1 MKKEKLL
8 ELLKEAENK
17 REEIKEKETF
27 YISAVYIILILLS
40 ILSSEIYQYYI
51 LKYTINYVSFIDFY
65 TSPAMYMENFINFVI
80 LVFFLGNIIFNSV
93 KINLAENYIKLKF
106 NRKIYFDNIEKFEI
120 RTDNRIEITEKNG
133 RKTKININ
141 IILKHYGKF
150 LFIIK
155 ENLGERFV
163 IEEYPKHEKEQT
175 FPTEVLITVL
185 ALCVLFIV
193 NKQSD
198 KMIKNYMYDADFSKY
213 GVVREE
219 KKDGGYAEINYK
231 HGKKDGVSRYCN
243 AENICTKKIIY
254 AKNEKLIEKTYA
266 ENGILISTV
275 DYLQGEKVIY
285 YPDGTIFIKIIFD
298 EAGKLTAP
306 VRIYDNMGNLRIEE
320 AYRKSC
326 DCIVWKIFTDSNKII
341 TQKFSEEYWQ
351 LTYTWKMHLP
361 YYFDEKDVLQEEI
374 DMLNQIL
381 ERCNQEK

>member
-1 MKKEKLL
+1 MRKEKLL
-8 ELLKEAENK
+8 ELLKEAENS

-27 YISAVYIILILLS
+27 YIPAAYIILISLL
-40 ILSSEIYQYYI
+40 ILVSEIYRYYI

-65 TSPAMYMENFINFVI
+65 TSPAMYVENFINFVI
-80 LVFFLGNIIFNSV
+80 LVLFLGFIIFNSV
-93 KINLAENYIKLKF
+93 KINLTENYIKLKL
-106 NRKIYFDNIEKFEI
+106 NRKIYFDNIERFEI
-120 RTDNRIEITEKNG
+120 RTNDTTEITERNG
-133 RKTKININ
+133 RKTKINTA
-141 IILKHYGKF
+141 LSHYGKF

-213 GVVREE
+213 GIVREE
-219 KKDGGYAEINYK
+219 QKDGGYVEINYK

-243 AENICTKKIIY
+243 TENICIKKIIY
-254 AKNEKLIEKTYA
+254 AKNEKLVEKTYA
-266 ENGILISTV
+266 GNGIIISMT
-275 DYLQGEKVIY
+275 DYLQGEKLIY

-298 EAGKLTAP
+298 ENEKLTAP

-320 AYRKSC
+320 IYRKSC
-326 DCIVWKIFTDSNKII
+326 DCVVWKIFADNKTI
-341 TQKFSEEYWQ
+341 TQKFSEKHWKYM
-351 LTYTWKMHLP
+351 YTWKMHLP

>member
-1 MKKEKLL
+1 MRKEKLL
-8 ELLKEAENK
+8 ELLKEAENS

-27 YISAVYIILILLS
+27 YIPAVYIILISLL
-40 ILSSEIYQYYI
+40 ILVSEIYRYYI

-65 TSPAMYMENFINFVI
+65 TSPAMYVENFINFVI
-80 LVFFLGNIIFNSV
+80 LVLFLGFIIFNSV
-93 KINLAENYIKLKF
+93 KINLTENYIKLKL
-106 NRKIYFDNIEKFEI
+106 NRKIYFDNIERFEI
-120 RTDNRIEITEKNG
+120 RINGTTEITEKSG
-133 RKTKININ
+133 RKTKINTA
-141 IILKHYGKF
+141 LSHYGKF
-150 LFIIK
+150 LFIVK

-213 GVVREE
+213 GIVREE
-219 KKDGGYAEINYK
+219 QKDGGYAEINYK

-243 AENICTKKIIY
+243 TENICIKKIIY
-254 AKNEKLIEKTYA
+254 AKNEKLVEKTYA
-266 ENGILISTV
+266 ENGIIISMT
-275 DYLQGEKVIY
+275 DYLQGEKLIY

-298 EAGKLTAP
+298 ENEKLTAP

-320 AYRKSC
+320 IYRKSC
-326 DCIVWKIFTDSNKII
+326 DCVVWKIFADNNKTI
-341 TQKFSEEYWQ
+341 TQKFSEKHWKYM
-351 LTYTWKMHLP
+351 YTWKMHLP

>member
-1 MKKEKLL
+1 MRKEKLL
-8 ELLKEAENK
+8 ELLKEAENS

-27 YISAVYIILILLS
+27 YIPAAYIILISLL
-40 ILSSEIYQYYI
+40 ILVSEIYRYYI

-65 TSPAMYMENFINFVI
+65 TSPAMYVENFINFVI
-80 LVFFLGNIIFNSV
+80 LVLFLGFIIFNSV
-93 KINLAENYIKLKF
+93 KINLAENYIKLKL
-106 NRKIYFDNIEKFEI
+106 NRKIYFDNIERFEI
-120 RTDNRIEITEKNG
+120 RTNDTTEITERNG
-133 RKTKININ
+133 RKTKINTA
-141 IILKHYGKF
+141 LSHYGKF

-213 GVVREE
+213 GIVREE
-219 KKDGGYAEINYK
+219 QKDGGYVEINYK

-243 AENICTKKIIY
+243 TENICIKKIIY
-254 AKNEKLIEKTYA
+254 AKNEKLVEKTYA
-266 ENGILISTV
+266 GNGIIISMT
-275 DYLQGEKVIY
+275 DYLQGEKLIY

-298 EAGKLTAP
+298 ENEKLTAP

-320 AYRKSC
+320 IYRKSC
-326 DCIVWKIFTDSNKII
+326 DCVVWKIFADNKTI
-341 TQKFSEEYWQ
+341 TQKFSEKHWKYM
-351 LTYTWKMHLP
+351 YTWKMHLP

>member
-1 MKKEKLL
+1 MRKEKLL
-8 ELLKEAENK
+8 ELLKEAENS
-17 REEIKEKETF
+17 REKIKEKETF
-27 YISAVYIILILLS
+27 YIPAAYIILISLL
-40 ILSSEIYQYYI
+40 ILVSEIYRYYI

-65 TSPAMYMENFINFVI
+65 TSPAMYVENFINFVI
-80 LVFFLGNIIFNSV
+80 LVLFLGFIIFNSV
-93 KINLAENYIKLKF
+93 KINLAENYIKLKL
-106 NRKIYFDNIEKFEI
+106 NRKIYFDSIERFEI
-120 RTDNRIEITEKNG
+120 RTNGTTEITEKSE
-133 RKTKININ
+133 RKTKINTA
-141 IILKHYGKF
+141 LSHYGKF

-213 GVVREE
+213 GIVREE
-219 KKDGGYAEINYK
+219 QKDGGYAEINYK

-243 AENICTKKIIY
+243 AENICIKKIIY
-254 AKNEKLIEKTYA
+254 AKNEKLVEKTYA
-266 ENGILISTV
+266 ENGIIISMT
-275 DYLQGEKVIY
+275 DYLQGEKLIY

-320 AYRKSC
+320 IYRKSC
-326 DCIVWKIFTDSNKII
+326 DCVVWKIFADNKTI
-341 TQKFSEEYWQ
+341 TQKFSEKHWKYM
-351 LTYTWKMHLP
+351 YTWKMHLP

>member
-1 MKKEKLL
+1 MRKEKLL
-8 ELLKEAENK
+8 ELLKEAENS

-27 YISAVYIILILLS
+27 YIPAAYIILISLL
-40 ILSSEIYQYYI
+40 ILVSEIYRYYI

-80 LVFFLGNIIFNSV
+80 LVLFLGFIIFNSV
-93 KINLAENYIKLKF
+93 KINLAENYIKLKL
-106 NRKIYFDNIEKFEI
+106 NRKIYFDNIERFEI
-120 RTDNRIEITEKNG
+120 RTNGTTEIKEKSG
-133 RKTKININ
+133 RKTKINTA
-141 IILKHYGKF
+141 LSHYGKF

-185 ALCVLFIV
+185 ALCVLFIA

-213 GVVREE
+213 GIVREE
-219 KKDGGYAEINYK
+219 QKDGGYAEINYK

-243 AENICTKKIIY
+243 AENICIKKIIY
-254 AKNEKLIEKTYA
+254 AKNEKLVEKTYA
-266 ENGILISTV
+266 ENGIIISMT
-275 DYLQGEKVIY
+275 DYLQGEKLIY

-298 EAGKLTAP
+298 ETGKLTAP

-320 AYRKSC
+320 IYRKSC
-326 DCIVWKIFTDSNKII
+326 DCVVWKIFADNKTI
-341 TQKFSEEYWQ
+341 TQKFSEKHWKYM
-351 LTYTWKMHLP
+351 YTWKMHLP

>member
-1 MKKEKLL
+1 MRKEKLL
-8 ELLKEAENK
+8 ELLKEAENN

-27 YISAVYIILILLS
+27 YIPAAYIILISLL
-40 ILSSEIYQYYI
+40 ILVSEIYRYYI

-80 LVFFLGNIIFNSV
+80 LVLFLGFIIFNSV
-93 KINLAENYIKLKF
+93 KINLAENYIKLKL
-106 NRKIYFDNIEKFEI
+106 NRKIYFDNIERFEI
-120 RTDNRIEITEKNG
+120 RTNGTTEITEKSG
-133 RKTKININ
+133 RKTRINTA
-141 IILKHYGKF
+141 LSHYGKF

-213 GVVREE
+213 GIVREE
-219 KKDGGYAEINYK
+219 QKDGGYAEINYK

-243 AENICTKKIIY
+243 AENICIKKIIY
-254 AKNEKLIEKTYA
+254 AKNEKLVEKTYA
-266 ENGILISTV
+266 ENGIIISMT
-275 DYLQGEKVIY
+275 DYLQGEKLIY

-298 EAGKLTAP
+298 ENEKLTAP

-320 AYRKSC
+320 IYRKSC
-326 DCIVWKIFTDSNKII
+326 DCVVWKIFADNKTI
-341 TQKFSEEYWQ
+341 TQKFSEKHWKYM
-351 LTYTWKMHLP
+351 YTWKMHLP